1 MKNLYRLKKDEIG
14 RAGEVFFAAF
24 QEDPVFNAIFD
35 GATREQRL
43 AFFTMTAQY
52 SMKYG
57 QVYAPSPALEG
68 IAAWVEG
75 KYSEMSFWRRLLS
88 GALWTGLN
96 MGMEVSKTMVTVFM
110 PIDQDRKEHMRG
122 RDYIYLLMIGV
133 DPQHQGQGY
142 GGQLLSGLIEE
153 SEQTGLPVYLETET
167 ENNVSVYEHFGFKVV
182 DKVTLPQIDL
192 PMWELIREP
201 TG

>member
-1 MKNLYRLKKDEIG
+1 
-14 RAGEVFFAAF
+14 
-24 QEDPVFNAIFD
+24 
-35 GATREQRL
+35 
-43 AFFTMTAQY
+43 
-52 SMKYG
+52 
-57 QVYAPSPALEG
+57 
-68 IAAWVEG
+68 
-75 KYSEMSFWRRLLS
+75 
-88 GALWTGLN
+88 

-133 DPQHQGQGY
+133 DPQYQGQGY

-153 SEQTGLPVYLETET
+153 SEQTGLPIYLETET

>member
-1 MKNLYRLKKDEIG
+1 
-14 RAGEVFFAAF
+14 
-24 QEDPVFNAIFD
+24 
-35 GATREQRL
+35 
-43 AFFTMTAQY
+43 
-52 SMKYG
+52 
-57 QVYAPSPALEG
+57 
-68 IAAWVEG
+68 
-75 KYSEMSFWRRLLS
+75 MSFWRRLLS

-133 DPQHQGQGY
+133 DPQYQGQGY

-153 SEQTGLPVYLETET
+153 SEQTGLPIYLETET